1 MFTVDVV
8 KIVGLSLLRHSVRNV
23 SFQRFLV
30 GIAAILLLLPTA
42 CFRQDDAQA
51 PVVDNLGT
59 VFSPSNSLIREPT
72 NSSATGTL
80 KSTMS
85 TSGSS
90 TVTIY
95 PTTMATLM
103 IIWSRLCAR
112 IW

>member
-30 GIAAILLLLPTA
+30 GIAAILLLLPPLTLSFA
-42 CFRQDDAQA
+42 SRRTRQ
-51 PVVDNLGT
+51 PLGR
-59 VFSPSNSLIREPT
+59 SR
-72 NSSATGTL
+72 AH
-80 KSTMS
+80 MS

>member
-1 MFTVDVV
+1 QPSCFSCPLRAFDKMMRRHP
-8 KIVGLSLLRHSVRNV
+8 LSITSVR
-23 SFQRFLV
+23 
-30 GIAAILLLLPTA
+30 
-42 CFRQDDAQA
+42 
-51 PVVDNLGT
+51 
-59 VFSPSNSLIREPT
+59 
-72 NSSATGTL
+72 SSAPRTL
-80 KSTMS
+80 SFASRRTRQPLGRSRAHMS